1 MITKQEHLKLRAIE
15 ILNEKI
21 ERKITPVGE
30 FLPSEEVTT
39 FDNKKFNINELYKDK
54 PLLLVFMRA
63 SWCPYCRG
71 YMEMLDGMGEY
82 FKSLGCNI
90 AVISREEPEESTF
103 KSEHVTLITD
113 TTNSFGKKLN
123 MTYFARKEMKGIYKT
138 LGIEGKVEGYFDTSE
153 LNVPATLLIDTNGQ
167 VLYKHA
173 KRDYTQR
180 AFGSEIINELK
191 RINN

>member
-1 MITKQEHLKLRAIE
+1 MITKQEYLKLKAVD

-21 ERKITPVGE
+21 ERKITSVGE
-30 FLPSEEVTT
+30 ILPEHSVTT
-39 FDNKKFNINELYKDK
+39 FGGESFNIGELYKEK

-90 AVISREEPEESTF
+90 AAVSREEPEESTF
-103 KSEHVTLITD
+103 SSEHVTLITD

-123 MTYFARKEMKGIYKT
+123 MTYFATDEITKIYKT
-138 LGIEGKVEGYFDTSE
+138 LGIEGRVEGYWDTSE
-153 LNVPATLLIDTNGQ
+153 LNVPATFIIDTNGQ
-167 VLYKHA
+167 ILYKHA

-180 AFGSEIINELK
+180 AFGSELINELK

>member
-1 MITKQEHLKLRAIE
+1 MITKKEYLKLKAVD

-21 ERKITPVGE
+21 ERKITPIGE
-30 FLPSEEVTT
+30 LLPKHTVET
-39 FDNKKFNINELYKDK
+39 FNGDSININLMYKDK
-54 PLLLVFMRA
+54 PLLLIFMRA

-90 AVISREEPEESTF
+90 AVVSREEPEESTF
-103 KSEHVTLITD
+103 SSEHVTLISD

-123 MTYFARKEMKGIYKT
+123 MTYFATDEITKIYET
-138 LGIEGKVEGYFDTSE
+138 LGIKERVEGYWDTSE
-153 LNVPATLLIDTNGQ
+153 LNVPATLIVDTDGRII
-167 VLYKHA
+167 YKHA

-180 AFGSEIINELK
+180 AFGSDIINELK
-191 RINN
+191 RVNN